1 MNMTEPAVSKS
12 PRTIET
18 VTAVASRTAT
28 ESFPQSSALSP
39 SRIYLTERKAEMT
52 ARTGS
57 GRKSLE
63 NVRRRTVMASLSSY
77 SRFRARGVCAGTR
90 SIASAF
96 WNENAAKRAK
106 NGCAVFLE
114 ADHRVTRAV
123 KDLNIQNAR
132 NIFQIILQKRLPDA
146 ASYARRPGA
155 PASARATH
163 AESDIS
169 YNGILRGTIQRNKGR
184 VVRPLG

>member
-57 GRKSLE
+57 GRNSLE

-96 WNENAAKRAK
+96 WNENAA
-106 NGCAVFLE
+106 
-114 ADHRVTRAV
+114 
-123 KDLNIQNAR
+123 NAR
-132 NIFQIILQKRLPDA
+132 RTAVRFSWKLTTASHVRSKTLTSKTPAIFFR
-146 ASYARRPGA
+146 
-155 PASARATH
+155 
-163 AESDIS
+163 
-169 YNGILRGTIQRNKGR
+169 
-184 VVRPLG
+184 